1 LEKQGVNMNRIY
13 QRFAVA
19 VASTTIV
26 AIIGSISKAE
36 AFQLFSDRA
45 EWEAALNAPTKTL
58 DFGEP
63 TVFSGT
69 KVFPNGVSVSANV
82 VNGQASVE
90 GTRVGAVYNTTNPAP
105 GTGSVRGDV
114 IVKLP
119 SGVTALGFEALNNV
133 RVSNF
138 LSEAGQVLS
147 PSPTVFSLDF
157 LGIIS
162 EAGDP
167 LLTGLSIGSNSP
179 GTGFF
184 NARNISYKS
193 VSVPE
198 GSSTLGIL
206 AAFGAFGVGTAFLRR
221 QKQYKSTTAVH

>member
-1 LEKQGVNMNRIY
+1 MARIY

-36 AFQLFSDRA
+36 AFQLFSDRTQ
-45 EWEAALNAPTKTL
+45 WEAALNAPTKTL

-63 TVFSGT
+63 RLFSGT
-69 KVFPNGVSVSANV
+69 TVFPNGVSVLANV
-82 VNGQASVE
+82 INGQGSAE
-90 GTRVGAVYNTTNPAP
+90 GTTVGAVFNTTNPVG

-114 IVKLP
+114 IVNLP
-119 SGVTALGFEALNNV
+119 SAVTALGFDASVGPANRTL
-133 RVSNF
+133 VSNF
-138 LSEAGQVLS
+138 LSEAGQVLER
-147 PSPTVFSLDF
+147 SLFLTTPAF

-167 LLTGLSIGSNSP
+167 LLTGLRISSNSP

-198 GSSTLGIL
+198 ASSTLGIL
-206 AAFGAFGVGTAFLRR
+206 VAFSAFGLGTAFLRR
-221 QKQYKSTTAVH
+221 QKQYRSTTAVH

>member
-1 LEKQGVNMNRIY
+1 MARIY

-19 VASTTIV
+19 VATTTIV

-45 EWEAALNAPTKTL
+45 QWEAALTTPSKTL
-58 DFGEP
+58 DFGEL

-69 KVFPNGVSVSANV
+69 KVFPNGVSVRANV

-90 GTRVGAVYNTTNPAP
+90 GTRVGAVYNTTNPAG
-105 GTGSVRGDV
+105 GTGSVRGTV
-114 IVKLP
+114 NVNLP
-119 SGVTALGFEALNNV
+119 SPVKALGFDALDKIL
-133 RVSNF
+133 VSNF
-138 LSEAGQVLS
+138 ISEAGRVLYQS
-147 PSPTVFSLDF
+147 PYLYPPAFF
-157 LGIIS
+157 GIIS

-167 LLTGLSIGSNSP
+167 LLTGLSIESNSP

-184 NARNISYKS
+184 NVRNISYKS

-198 GSSTLGIL
+198 ASSTLGIL
-206 AAFGAFGVGTAFLRR
+206 VAFGTFGLGTAFLRR
-221 QKQYKSTTAVH
+221 QKQQKSTTALN